1 MTSIFQNYLSESFV
15 NLEFLLKQIFCKK
28 KLSDNKLEIRIFAK
42 VIAKEKENFMDRPT
56 FLYVSKIKQSEFDL
70 DSRR

>member
-56 FLYVSKIKQSEFDL
+56 HA
-70 DSRR
+70 